1 MFKVFKTN
9 QTLEL
14 EAGGKLEKLEI
25 AYHSYGDMNKPV
37 IWVCQALTGN
47 SDVFDWWNGLFG
59 EGFYFN
65 PEEYYVIC
73 ANVVGSCY
81 GTTGPL
87 NHNPATDKP
96 YYHDFPLITVRDLVN
111 AHEMLR
117 KHLSIRKIYTAI
129 GSSLGGQ
136 QVLEWAILKPDL
148 FEYIMPIETN
158 AKYSPWAI
166 AFNES
171 QKMAI
176 KTDQTFKESHEKAGL
191 EGMKTA
197 RSIALI
203 SYRHYEGYNSTQFE
217 ETNHKFDDFKASS
230 YQRYQGEK
238 IAKRFNA
245 FSYVSLLNTLNSHN
259 VGRNKESI
267 EKALSQIK
275 AKTLVIG
282 VSSDILF
289 PTVEQKYLVEHIP
302 GAKYGEI
309 DSIFGHDGFLVEAEQ
324 LTDLI
329 RYYYAGI

>member
-1 MFKVFKTN
+1 MFKVYKTN
-9 QTLEL
+9 QTLNL
-14 EAGGKLEKLEI
+14 EAGEKLEKLEI
-25 AYHSYGDMNKPV
+25 AYHSYGDINKPV

-47 SDVFDWWNGLFG
+47 SDVFDWWKGLFG
-59 EGFYFN
+59 KGYYFN
-65 PEEYYVIC
+65 PGEYHVIC
-73 ANVVGSCY
+73 ANVIGSCY

-87 NHNPATDKP
+87 SHNPVTEKP
-96 YYHDFPLITVRDLVN
+96 YYHDFPLITIRDLVD
-111 AHEMLR
+111 AHEILR
-117 KHLSIRKIYTAI
+117 KHLGIRKIHTAI

-148 FEYIMPIETN
+148 FEHIIAIETN

-171 QKMAI
+171 QRMAI
-176 KTDQTFKESHEKAGL
+176 RTDQTFKESHDKVGL

-203 SYRHYEGYNSTQFE
+203 SYRNYDGYNSTQLE
-217 ETNHKFDDFKASS
+217 ESNHKFDDFRASS

-238 IAKRFNA
+238 IARRFNA
-245 FSYVSLLNTLNSHN
+245 FSYVSLLNSLDSHN

-267 EKALSQIK
+267 EKALSQIS

-289 PTVEQKYLVEHIP
+289 PTVEQKYLAHHIP
-302 GAKYGEI
+302 NAIYGEI
-309 DSIFGHDGFLVEAEQ
+309 DSNFGHDGFLVEAKQ
-324 LTDLI
+324 LTNLI
-329 RYYYAGI
+329 HNYYDTE